1 MAEQFQVMG
10 KILEYMMDRAAQSRV
25 EKSLWHDLRLDWIPA
40 FCGNDGVV
48 EMAVSWE

>member
-25 EKSLWHDLRLDWIPA
+25 EKSLWRDPRLDWIPTVR
-40 FCGNDGVV
+40 GNDDV
-48 EMAVSWE
+48 